1 MVLEIAAAIIGI
13 IAAAGKVL
21 EVVSPMV
28 SSFQNVDSLVAT
40 VHTETNQIRIILPGL
55 KAMLDDLES
64 MTSRRK
70 AMIKVDQLL
79 TTLTD
84 GVLLFDELEFLVRNL
99 SAHHSNVI
107 HRAKW
112 LRKEKAL
119 SSLILRLQSFKS
131 SIGVMLHIVQW
142 YADVAKLV
150 RANLTDNSESDSE
163 ARVNAQTLLTLTS
176 SLLQSNRE
184 LSSRLAHLEDQLGTT
199 MSLCTHR
206 PGSLAPSDDTITRAT
221 ILSRTEHLNLLTNDT
236 ETIRSFE
243 FEKDL
248 EALWVYQKMT
258 RNTTDASFCTSLV
271 RSHAWTALT
280 EVSLSDIS
288 VISVVALPISLFE
301 LENPYHYEF
310 RGQMTFSQ
318 LSTKPPPISDILG
331 HQFSHQNE
339 QEQVVATFRSFRCG
353 SETAALS
360 LHSMAFSQTPAFP
373 NPRSLANLNVLLVG
387 MVNGT
392 VAQAIVTT
400 FDGKTI
406 LLDDTVVKMHIR
418 STDYLTKHTH
428 ESASRL
434 QRCIEEGIV
443 LLVYSTS
450 ARRTFTELQSYFHRH
465 LQHHASRALIIGLHS
480 ETSVRAVP
488 TEEGRLVASRLN
500 CRFDEASVSQPIW
513 DSKAFQVLGREYML
527 DMRHGGVQEATDA
540 WDPSY
545 GSLVE

>member
-150 RANLTDNSESDSE
+150 RASLTDNSESDSE

-248 EALWVYQKMT
+248 EASWVYQKMT

-280 EVSLSDIS
+280 EISLSDIS

-301 LENPYHYEF
+301 LENAYHYEL
-310 RGQMTFSQ
+310 R
-318 LSTKPPPISDILG
+318 
-331 HQFSHQNE
+331 
-339 QEQVVATFRSFRCG
+339 
-353 SETAALS
+353 
-360 LHSMAFSQTPAFP
+360 
-373 NPRSLANLNVLLVG
+373 
-387 MVNGT
+387 
-392 VAQAIVTT
+392 
-400 FDGKTI
+400 
-406 LLDDTVVKMHIR
+406 
-418 STDYLTKHTH
+418 
-428 ESASRL
+428 
-434 QRCIEEGIV
+434 
-443 LLVYSTS
+443 
-450 ARRTFTELQSYFHRH
+450 
-465 LQHHASRALIIGLHS
+465 
-480 ETSVRAVP
+480 
-488 TEEGRLVASRLN
+488 
-500 CRFDEASVSQPIW
+500 
-513 DSKAFQVLGREYML
+513 
-527 DMRHGGVQEATDA
+527 
-540 WDPSY
+540 
-545 GSLVE
+545 

>member
-1 MVLEIAAAIIGI
+1 MVLEVAAAIIGI

-28 SSFQNVDSLVAT
+28 SSFQNVDSLVAK
-40 VHTETNQIRIILPGL
+40 VHAETNQIRIILPSL

-70 AMIKVDQLL
+70 EMIKVDQLL

-84 GVLLFDELEFLVRNL
+84 GVLLFDELEFLVQNL

-119 SSLILRLQSFKS
+119 DCLVSRLQSFKS
-131 SIGVMLHIVQW
+131 SIDVMLHIVQW
-142 YADVAKLV
+142 YADDAKLV

-163 ARVNAQTLLTLTS
+163 ARVNAQTLITLTS

-199 MSLCTHR
+199 LSRYTHR

-221 ILSRTEHLNLLTNDT
+221 ILSRTERLNLLTDDT

-248 EALWVYQKMT
+248 EASWVYQKRT
-258 RNTTDASFCTSLV
+258 GNTTDASFCTSLV

-280 EVSLSDIS
+280 EISLSDIS

-301 LENPYHYEF
+301 LENASHYQL
-310 RGQMTFSQ
+310 RGQTTFSQ

-331 HQFSHQNE
+331 HQFSQQDE
-339 QEQVVATFRSFRCG
+339 QEQVVDTFRCG
-353 SETAALS
+353 GPRALS
-360 LHSMAFSQTPAFP
+360 LHSMAFSLSPASP

-387 MVNGT
+387 MVKGT
-392 VAQAIVTT
+392 VAQAVVTT

-406 LLDDTVVKMHIR
+406 LLDDTVVKLHVK
-418 STDYLTKHTH
+418 STDYLIKHTG

-434 QRCIEEGIV
+434 RRCIEAGIV

-450 ARRTFTELQSYFHRH
+450 ARRTFTELQFYFEDYLHRH
-465 LQHHASRALIIGLHS
+465 AARVLIIGLHS
-480 ETSVRAVP
+480 ETSVRAIP
-488 TEEGRLVASRLN
+488 TEEGRLVASQLN
-500 CRFDEASVSQPIW
+500 CRFGEASVSQPIW
-513 DSKAFQVLGREYML
+513 DSRAFQDLGREYMVH
-527 DMRHGGVQEATDA
+527 MRHGGVQEATDV
-540 WDPSY
+540 WNPIY
-545 GSLVE
+545 ESLVQ